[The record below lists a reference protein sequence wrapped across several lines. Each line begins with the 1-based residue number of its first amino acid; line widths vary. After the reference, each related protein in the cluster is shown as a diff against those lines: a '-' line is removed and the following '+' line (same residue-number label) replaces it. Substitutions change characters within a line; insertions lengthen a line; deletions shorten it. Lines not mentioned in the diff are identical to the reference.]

1 MKKFQKKTFQ
11 IALFF
16 HTELIVV
23 SRYISKVERL
33 HSMDV
38 LLNTL

>member
-1 MKKFQKKTFQ
+1 MKKFQKKD
-11 IALFF
+11 ISDYPFF

-33 HSMDV
+33 RSMDV